1 MALPRRPSRART
13 GALLRSSGARGL
25 ALLALVVV
33 MFARFFQVQHE
44 LSVRHVFCEEHG
56 ELTHLAL
63 SSAPRAVSP
72 PGTEADSGE
81 VSAALPHDHCEIA
94 FAPGSLPHPR
104 PPRLAA
110 TLLEPSPLAAPP
122 RAAPSP
128 GGRDVVLASAPK
140 TSPPRA

>member
-1 MALPRRPSRART
+1 
-13 GALLRSSGARGL
+13 
-25 ALLALVVV
+25 

-63 SSAPRAVSP
+63 SSAPREVAL
-72 PGTEADSGE
+72 PGGELDSGE
-81 VSAALPHDHCEIA
+81 VAPALPHDHCELA
-94 FAPGSLPHPR
+94 FAPGALPHPR

-110 TLLEPSPLAAPP
+110 TLLDGPPRAAPP
-122 RAAPSP
+122 RAAPPP
-128 GGRDVVLASAPK
+128 GGREVVRASAPK

>member
-1 MALPRRPSRART
+1 M
-13 GALLRSSGARGL
+13 RSSWGRGL

-44 LSVRHVFCEEHG
+44 LSVRHVMCEEHG
-56 ELTHLAL
+56 ELTHLTLAA
-63 SSAPRAVSP
+63 APREASF
-72 PGTEADSGE
+72 PGVELDSGE
-81 VSAALPHDHCEIA
+81 VAAALPHDHCEVA
-94 FAPGSLPHPR
+94 FAPGALPHPR

-110 TLLEPSPLAAPP
+110 TLLDVRPGVAPAPAEPTA
-122 RAAPSP
+122 